1 MRKNTKAGVICLTI
15 VLFLGSVGV
24 SWSADYQKAIAAFKN
39 GDWATALR
47 EWTPLAEQG
56 NANAQT
62 FLGLMYH
69 KGEGVLEDYKAAA
82 KWYSL
87 AAEQG
92 NAIAQY
98 HLSLMY
104 HKGEGVP
111 QDYKTAVKWCS
122 LAAEQGMADAQNNL
136 GYMYLNGYG
145 VLQDYVY
152 AHMWFNISASSGYK
166 DAFKNRD
173 LVEERMP
180 PVDIATAQNL
190 ARECVRKGYKG
201 C

>member
-92 NAIAQY
+92 
-98 HLSLMY
+98 
-104 HKGEGVP
+104 
-111 QDYKTAVKWCS
+111 
-122 LAAEQGMADAQNNL
+122 MADAQNNL